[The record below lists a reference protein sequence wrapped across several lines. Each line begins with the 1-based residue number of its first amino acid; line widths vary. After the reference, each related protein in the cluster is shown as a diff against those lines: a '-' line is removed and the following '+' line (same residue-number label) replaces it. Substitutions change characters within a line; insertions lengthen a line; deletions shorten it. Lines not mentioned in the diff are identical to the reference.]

1 MRSVVKID
9 DSQVRHIAHLAR
21 LKLSDAE
28 IAQFGEQLG
37 AVLHYFEQL
46 NEVNTDGVE
55 PTAHPL
61 PVTNV
66 LRDDVPGD
74 PLGVDKALANAP
86 ARETPYFKV
95 PKVLDKET
103 A

>member
-1 MRSVVKID
+1 MPAEID
-9 DSQVRHIAHLAR
+9 ERTVRHISHLAR
-21 LKLSDAE
+21 LNLSDE
-28 IAQFGEQLG
+28 QIALFGRQLSSILSY
-37 AVLHYFEQL
+37 VELL

-55 PTAHPL
+55 PTAHAI

-66 LRDDVPGD
+66 FRDDVPTE
-74 PLGVDKALANAP
+74 PLGVDKVLANAP

-95 PKVLDKET
+95 PKVLEQGG

>member
-1 MRSVVKID
+1 MAKRID
-9 DSQVRHIAHLAR
+9 ESQVRHIAHLAR
-21 LKLSDAE
+21 LKLSDEE
-28 IAQFGEQLG
+28 IAQFGTQLG
-37 AVLHYFEQL
+37 AVLQYFEQL

-66 LRDDVPGD
+66 FREDVPCET
-74 PLGVDKALANAP
+74 LGVERALANAP
-86 ARETPYFKV
+86 VRDTPFFKV
-95 PKVLDKET
+95 PKVLDKES